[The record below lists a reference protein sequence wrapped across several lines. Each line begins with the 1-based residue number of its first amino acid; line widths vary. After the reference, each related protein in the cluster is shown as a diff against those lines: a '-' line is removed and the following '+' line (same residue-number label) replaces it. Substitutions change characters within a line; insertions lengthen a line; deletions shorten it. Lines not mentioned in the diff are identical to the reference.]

1 MNSIRSLKASLWS
14 VVIVTSLTGS
24 AFAGHGHAGGGG
36 GHVGGGHIGGGHVG
50 GHHGGMG
57 GGRMHHG
64 GGHSGGSYYSG
75 GNSGLRFGF
84 GGLGYGSGYGGYG
97 YGGSPYGY
105 GSGYYSAPRYY
116 YTTPTYSYPSTM
128 IINSTPST
136 PAVSYDNGPI
146 VILAPAANDKPIEY
160 TLNGLSFTM
169 KPGQSQKFNHD
180 RDWIVGFDRGDG
192 KGSAQYG
199 LKAAT
204 YKFKMTEKGWELF
217 EAATPE
223 PPTAAAQGEGEG
235 EEPKPIDLVKPV
247 EKTVPQKG
255 TDETPTP
262 APAQGE
268 GDAK

>member
-1 MNSIRSLKASLWS
+1 MD
-14 VVIVTSLTGS
+14 
-24 AFAGHGHAGGGG
+24 
-36 GHVGGGHIGGGHVG
+36 
-50 GHHGGMG
+50 
-57 GGRMHHG
+57 
-64 GGHSGGSYYSG
+64 
-75 GNSGLRFGF
+75 
-84 GGLGYGSGYGGYG
+84 
-97 YGGSPYGY
+97 
-105 GSGYYSAPRYY
+105 
-116 YTTPTYSYPSTM
+116 
-128 IINSTPST
+128 T
-136 PAVSYDNGPI
+136 PAVAADTSE
-146 VILAPAANDKPIEY
+146 VITAAWAAVGCIMVAAILVAATTVAAIAACGLAPAANDKPIEY

-223 PPTAAAQGEGEG
+223 PPTAAAQGE
-235 EEPKPIDLVKPV
+235 EPKPIDLVKPV
-247 EKTVPQKG
+247 EKTVPLKG